1 VPLSCKLVWCCPQ
14 RVVYMLSV
22 KQSPRGSFLS
32 KKKSAHHLNGD
43 EEETRMEV
51 GNDGRG
57 LCPVTLMH
65 GAGPNHLAQ
74 EMVPGDMILELKILL
89 RPG

>member
-1 VPLSCKLVWCCPQ
+1 MPLSCRLVWCCPQ

-22 KQSPRGSFLS
+22 KQCPRGSFLS
-32 KKKSAHHLNGD
+32 KQKSAHHLKGD
-43 EEETRMEV
+43 EEVTRMEV

-65 GAGPNHLAQ
+65 GAGPNHLEQ

>member
-1 VPLSCKLVWCCPQ
+1 
-14 RVVYMLSV
+14 MLS
-22 KQSPRGSFLS
+22 PAGRLYAFS
-32 KKKSAHHLNGD
+32 KEGLKRVFGLKKSAHHLNED

>member
-1 VPLSCKLVWCCPQ
+1 
-14 RVVYMLSV
+14 MLSV